1 MIEIVGAN
9 EGQEYEAAVHLRKL
23 ILAVWP
29 DLSQHPDD
37 HVKLF
42 VSLKLYGQKYED
54 IDVFVVGHFS
64 EPREFDVEMKFFLTC
79 PHCEGHL

>member
-42 VSLKLYGQKYED
+42 VSLTG
-54 IDVFVVGHFS
+54 
-64 EPREFDVEMKFFLTC
+64 C
-79 PHCEGHL
+79 

>member
-23 ILAVWP
+23 ILAV
-29 DLSQHPDD
+29 
-37 HVKLF
+37 
-42 VSLKLYGQKYED
+42 
-54 IDVFVVGHFS
+54 
-64 EPREFDVEMKFFLTC
+64 TC